1 MTFISL
7 YKKMLMRCTLGK
19 PLCDMCEDIRWL
31 NFIFS
36 QWRLKFLDVLKIT
49 KFGANDFFS
58 SSLSSPLK
66 TMLDIHNVK
75 LILLVEDIWVQV
87 IILFLYSCLIS
98 FRCFFFKKTKTYCIF
113 TRLFISYNL
122 TRVFDSLT
130 LMSLDFFF
138 LTFNHCFFF

>member
-19 PLCDMCEDIRWL
+19 PLYDMCEDIRWL

-66 TMLDIHNVK
+66 TMLDIHNFK

-98 FRCFFFKKTKTYCIF
+98 FRCFFLKKP
-113 TRLFISYNL
+113 RLIVFLQGYSYLITWLVCL
-122 TRVFDSLT
+122 TV
-130 LMSLDFFF
+130 
-138 LTFNHCFFF
+138 